1 MTQEGP
7 VITIDLAEYAA
18 VTSLLRALIAST
30 AAQHEMLGLGSG
42 QAWINTISAAC
53 QTAILSADISA
64 GPVALDVE
72 TFRRE
77 TMEHVNRMLA
87 GLAPM
92 TGASKPNN

>member
-1 MTQEGP
+1 M
-7 VITIDLAEYAA
+7 VK
-18 VTSLLRALIAST
+18 R
-30 AAQHEMLGLGSG
+30 
-42 QAWINTISAAC
+42 ISAAC

-87 GLAPM
+87 GLAPKAG
-92 TGASKPNN
+92 TSKPNN